1 MVTVFTPAQV
11 KPGRPA
17 DAVAQGLAARL
28 DQVKHALGRVD
39 DDGAGLFLA
48 VIVDDLPDVA
58 RIGRV
63 AHGIGIGCVGLALG
77 CGGLRAAREQE
88 LDQAAAETRR
98 GGIGAGR
105 DDRGACHERESPGAR
120 MRV

>member
-48 VIVDDLPDVA
+48 VIVDDLPD
-58 RIGRV
+58 V